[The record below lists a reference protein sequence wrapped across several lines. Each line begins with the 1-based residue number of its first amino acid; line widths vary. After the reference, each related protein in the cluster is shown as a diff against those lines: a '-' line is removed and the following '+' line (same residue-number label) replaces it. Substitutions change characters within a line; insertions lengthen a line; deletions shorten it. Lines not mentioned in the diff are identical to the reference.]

1 MKIHFFLTVTLAV
14 FTIAGCK
21 KSAADSDR
29 LALLSTDK
37 KWSAAVAG
45 GDIEQIVSFWADDA
59 IVYFPGKPSVVG
71 KEAIRELVNK
81 NRATPGFSVTT
92 RSGEAIVSN
101 TGDLGYTLGTFQLS
115 LDDLEGNAIS
125 RNGNYVHIWGKQV
138 DGSWKCVV
146 EISNF
151 RSSTDKQLSSK

>member
-1 MKIHFFLTVTLAV
+1 MTTRFFLMVTLGV
-14 FTIAGCK
+14 FIIAGCK
-21 KSAADSDR
+21 KPAGDSDR

-37 KWSAAVAG
+37 KWSAAVVG
-45 GDIEQIVSFWADDA
+45 GEIEQIVSFWADDA

-115 LDDLEGNAIS
+115 LDGNAIS